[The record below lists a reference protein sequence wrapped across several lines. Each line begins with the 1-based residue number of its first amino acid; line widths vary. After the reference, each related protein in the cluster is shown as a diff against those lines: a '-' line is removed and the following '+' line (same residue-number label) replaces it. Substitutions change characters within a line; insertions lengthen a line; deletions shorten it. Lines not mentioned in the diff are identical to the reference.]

1 MEKLF
6 NIIEIRKLAAVD
18 MAWLG
23 WRIIIPEYLF
33 GILLP
38 FALGF
43 LSIHRG
49 QILMGIWL
57 VTIAIN
63 YIPLF
68 IYAVNLKQTN
78 SIEKEGKPEIVR
90 AKKYGVQQIVILVP
104 LLVVIL
110 ALLQE
115 SRKNDR

>member
-1 MEKLF
+1 MGKLF
-6 NIIEIRKLAAVD
+6 NIIEVRKLAAVD

-38 FALGF
+38 LGLGF
-43 LSIHRG
+43 LSLYRG

-68 IYAVNLKQTN
+68 IYAVHLKQTN
-78 SIEKEGKPEIVR
+78 SIQKEGIPEIVR
-90 AKKYGVQQIVILVP
+90 AKKYGIQQIVILIP
-104 LLVVIL
+104 FLVVIL

-115 SRKNDR
+115 IQKDDK